1 MEEDT
6 MPVIKTFF
14 TVEDGYAGAVRAHAV
29 ATRILT
35 CANRDSQWAHDF
47 RIMAGTAEIRTT
59 SRRPKQGPG
68 ASSLGGTSDDP
79 TLRHCIRRAQLEAAD
94 DGVAWFLWSHDSKGV
109 G

>member
-6 MPVIKTFF
+6 MPVIKTFS
-14 TVEDGYAGAVRAHAV
+14 TVEDGYADAVRAHAV
-29 ATRILT
+29 ASRILT

-59 SRRPKQGPG
+59 WRRLEQGPG
-68 ASSLGGTSDDP
+68 ASSLRGTSDDP
-79 TLRHCIRRAQLEAAD
+79 VLRHCIRRAQLEAAD
-94 DGVAWFLWSHDSKGV
+94 DGAAWFLRSQDSKGV